1 MYMTVK
7 LILERKGYDVF
18 STTPETTLGDAIVML
33 AKHKIGAIVVC
44 DEKKVIKGIL
54 SERDVVRALAADGAD
69 ALWKPISETMT
80 IKVSVCSERHTIN
93 QVMEMMTRGRF
104 RHLPVEKDG
113 RLHGLVSIGDVVK
126 LRIEEVER
134 ESEDIRSYIATA

>member
-1 MYMTVK
+1 MTVK
-7 LILERKGYDVF
+7 MILERKGYDVF
-18 STTPETTLGDAIVML
+18 SAAPETTLGDAVAAL
-33 AKHKIGAIVVC
+33 AKHKIGAIVIV
-44 DEKKVIKGIL
+44 DDKKAIKGIL
-54 SERDVVRALAADGAD
+54 SERDVVRAIAADGAD
-69 ALWKPISETMT
+69 VLWRPVSEIMT
-80 IKVSVCSERHTIN
+80 IKVSVCTEKHTVN

-134 ESEDIRSYIATA
+134 ESQEIRSYIATA

>member
-1 MYMTVK
+1 MTVK
-7 LILERKGYDVF
+7 MILERKGYDVF
-18 STTPETTLGDAIVML
+18 SAAPETTLGDAVAAL
-33 AKHKIGAIVVC
+33 AKHKIGAIVIV
-44 DEKKVIKGIL
+44 DDKKAIKGIL

-69 ALWKPISETMT
+69 VLWRPVSEIMT
-80 IKVSVCSERHTIN
+80 IKVSVCTERHTVN

-113 RLHGLVSIGDVVK
+113 QLHGIVSIGDVVK

-134 ESEDIRSYIATA
+134 ESQEIRSYIATA

>member
-1 MYMTVK
+1 MTVK

-18 STTPETTLGDAIVML
+18 SAAPDTTLGDAVAAL
-33 AKHKIGAIVVC
+33 AKHKIGAIVIV
-44 DEKKVIKGIL
+44 DEKRAIKGIL
-54 SERDVVRALAADGAD
+54 SERDVVRAIAADGAD
-69 ALWKPISETMT
+69 ALWRPISDIMT
-80 IKVSVCSERHTIN
+80 IKVSVCSEMHTVN

-113 RLHGLVSIGDVVK
+113 ALHGIVSIGDVVK

-134 ESEDIRSYIATA
+134 ESEEIRSYIATA

>member
-1 MYMTVK
+1 MTVR

-18 STTPETTLGDAIVML
+18 STSPETTLGDAIVLL

-44 DEKKVIKGIL
+44 DQKQAVKGIL

-69 ALWKPISETMT
+69 ALWRPISETMT
-80 IKVSVCSERHTIN
+80 MKVKVCSENHTIN
-93 QVMEMMTRGRF
+93 QVMEIMTQGRF

-113 RLHGLVSIGDVVK
+113 RLHGIVSIGDVVK

>member
-1 MYMTVK
+1 MTVK

-44 DEKKVIKGIL
+44 DEKKHIKGIL

-69 ALWKPISETMT
+69 ALWKPISQTMT

>member
-18 STTPETTLGDAIVML
+18 STAPETTLGDAVTML

-44 DEKKVIKGIL
+44 DKNNAIKGIL
-54 SERDVVRALAADGAD
+54 SERDVVRALATDGAD

-80 IKVSVCSERHTIN
+80 MKVSVCSEKHTVN
-93 QVMEMMTRGRF
+93 QVMEIMTRGRF

-113 RLHGLVSIGDVVK
+113 HLHGIVSIGDVVK

-134 ESEDIRSYIATA
+134 ESEEIRSYIATA